1 MPQIRHLLVFALLNG
16 ALACS
21 EKPKAEPTPEAQPDP
36 GSLAKPDPAPSAA
49 PRAVDRSP
57 IPITNSASKL
67 TLTATKL
74 DQELLE
80 ERTRMWL
87 DERLL
92 RLHPLRD
99 RMLVSYAGFVAVL
112 EDNNKLELIR
122 HIWPQEA
129 YELTAIFGAWPK
141 AVVARVDFDSWKSP
155 GYQRQAPIKWTRS
168 YRWTGADWD
177 LQDGSDWGAKGA
189 AWRDGTI
196 LSFNEN
202 RLNVIPAAYFAA
214 SENKSKP
221 DAPKQAAP
229 SDPARCK
236 DTPTEVVGEELD
248 ALPSGEAFVLGKRC
262 GGGSYAMERWAPDQ
276 AESAIDDLPD
286 APAAAKRGF
295 LSASAPDRLHVVL
308 STGEKVYAARWEG
321 QAFRKLE
328 LNEEGT
334 VRAIWTAADGA
345 LFFVLEGK
353 ANTPKKGKAE
363 LLRVLPSGELSR
375 SAVFAPSPSLRV
387 WAADAQTAF
396 VSSYGSILS
405 TKPGLTFTPGKSDE
419 PKPSRPA
426 PSATALPAF
435 TDGCSTPFVFLY
447 DVSSKSPPGFDFPS
461 TRKALSAF
469 PGLIEIGLIEF
480 EYKAQRKLGVKVS
493 TAGVGRELIEHLKTA
508 MPDEHPDLVCF
519 APSESVRAIKL
530 P

>member
-1 MPQIRHLLVFALLNG
+1 MPVPCRLLLLFALLNG

-21 EKPKAEPTPEAQPDP
+21 EKPKPMPSPEPQPDP
-36 GSLAKPDPAPSAA
+36 GSLARPVPSAE
-49 PRAVDRSP
+49 PRAIDRSP
-57 IPITNSASKL
+57 IPIKNSPEKIA
-67 TLTATKL
+67 LTATRF
-74 DQELLE
+74 DQENLQE
-80 ERTRMWL
+80 NAWEWVGA
-87 DERLL
+87 DEHML

-99 RMLVSYAGFVAVL
+99 RMLVTYAGFVAVL
-112 EDNNKLELIR
+112 QENKLELTR
-122 HIWPQEA
+122 HLRPQVT
-129 YELTAIFGAWPK
+129 YEFTAIFGAWPN
-141 AVVARVDFDSWKSP
+141 ALVARVDYDSWLN
-155 GYQRQAPIKWTRS
+155 QVHMRQARSTWTRS
-168 YRWTGADWD
+168 YQWNGADWEPQANN
-177 LQDGSDWGAKGA
+177 LGTKGA
-189 AWRDGTI
+189 GWRDGS
-196 LSFNEN
+196 LLAFNEN
-202 RLNVIPAAYFAA
+202 QLRVIPSTDTAAR
-214 SENKSKP
+214 P

-236 DTPTEVVGEELD
+236 DIPTEVVGEELD

-262 GGGSYAMERWAPDQ
+262 GGGVYAMERWAPDQ
-276 AESAIDDLPD
+276 AGSAIDDLPD

-295 LSASAPDRLHVVL
+295 ISASAPDRLHVVL
-308 STGEKVYAARWEG
+308 STGEDVYAARWEG

-328 LNEEGT
+328 LNEKGA

-405 TKPGLTFTPGKSDE
+405 TKPGLTFTRAETAE
-419 PKPSRPA
+419 PKAPQPA
-426 PSATALPAF
+426 PSATALPEF

-447 DVSSKSPPGFDFPS
+447 DVSSKSPPGFDFPA
-461 TRKALSAF
+461 TRKALSTFGRLAD
-469 PGLIEIGLIEF
+469 IGFIEF
-480 EYKAQRKLGVKVS
+480 EHKAQRKLGVKVPS
-493 TAGVGRELIEHLKTA
+493 AEVGREVVAHVKTT
-508 MPDEHPDLVCF
+508 MPEERPELACF
-519 APSESVRAIKL
+519 APSERVRAIKL